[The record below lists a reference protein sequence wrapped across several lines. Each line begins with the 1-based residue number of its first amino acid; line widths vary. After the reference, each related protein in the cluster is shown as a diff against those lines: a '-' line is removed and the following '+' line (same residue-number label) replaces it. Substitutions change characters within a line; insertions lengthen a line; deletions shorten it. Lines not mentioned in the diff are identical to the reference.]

1 MQAPEFWS
9 RPGHPLAT
17 LLAPLGELYRFGTV
31 IRRGWTRP
39 AQAPVPVVCVGNLVV
54 GGAGKTPVAMAV
66 AAALLEAGVAVH
78 LLSRGYGGRLRGPVR
93 VVPERHT
100 ARDVGDEALLL
111 AAVAPSWV
119 SRDRRTGAAAA
130 IAGGAELI
138 VMDDGF
144 QNPTLRKDLSL
155 LVIDSGYGFGNRRLI
170 PAGPLREPIAA
181 GLRRAQAL
189 VLLDGAGSTATVS
202 GGGTPV
208 LAARLVPDEAA
219 LALAG
224 TRVFAFA
231 GIGRPEKFFATLAE
245 IGCTVVA
252 TRSFSDHHPYRPE
265 EIMAICEQ
273 ANVADARP
281 VTTAKD
287 AVRLPPEARAMVT
300 VVNVS
305 LSWHDPEALVRLLR
319 GLIAQVQAG
328 RSQNS
333 PGASILDLEQARGAD
348 GSGKSDS

>member
-1 MQAPEFWS
+1 MRAPEFWS
-9 RPGHPLAT
+9 RPSHPLAT
-17 LLAPLGELYRFGTV
+17 LLAPVAQLYRLGGV
-31 IRRGWTRP
+31 VVRGWTRP
-39 AQAPVPVVCVGNLVV
+39 AQAPVPIVCIGNLVA
-54 GGAGKTPVAMAV
+54 GGAGKTPVALAV
-66 AAALLEAGVAVH
+66 ADALVAADIAVH

-111 AAVAPSWV
+111 AAIAPCWV

-130 IAGGAELI
+130 IAAGAKLI

-144 QNPTLRKDLSL
+144 QNPSLRKDLSL

-189 VLLDGAGSTATVS
+189 VLLDGGATPATLS
-202 GGGTPV
+202 GGGAPV

-224 TRVFAFA
+224 RRVFAFA

-252 TRSFSDHHPYRPE
+252 TRPFPDHHPYRPE

-273 ANVADARP
+273 ATAADARP

-300 VVNVS
+300 VVDVT
-305 LSWHDPEALVRLLR
+305 LSWRDPEALARLLGGVVAR
-319 GLIAQVQAG
+319 VHAG
-328 RSQNS
+328 RS
-333 PGASILDLEQARGAD
+333 E
-348 GSGKSDS
+348 KSDS